1 MRHCAANIIEHG
13 GGVGPIA
20 ADCLQRLGRR
30 ETTLS
35 ADEAILDS
43 ALAVGAMADFT
54 IVSIDLLAV
63 RDGTAALR
71 QTRAV
76 RPDINVPQL
85 DLVWRRRPAEI
96 IRQGMTG
103 TWKEE
108 GNAAVITW
116 KTGWTTKITNEGG
129 QYKKTAYRKGQPLDA
144 PPDNSSDAERAK

>member
-63 RDGTAALR
+63 RDLTFLGKNIGHLPR
-71 QTRAV
+71 GV
-76 RPDINVPQL
+76 D
-85 DLVWRRRPAEI
+85 RRPL
-96 IRQGMTG
+96 
-103 TWKEE
+103 
-108 GNAAVITW
+108 AAYNVI
-116 KTGWTTKITNEGG
+116 
-129 QYKKTAYRKGQPLDA
+129 AA
-144 PPDNSSDAERAK
+144 ASSGS

>member
-85 DLVWRRRPAEI
+85 DLVWRGALNGDCTATLRADSGATARDSHSH
-96 IRQGMTG
+96 RF
-103 TWKEE
+103 
-108 GNAAVITW
+108 VSSRS
-116 KTGWTTKITNEGG
+116 
-129 QYKKTAYRKGQPLDA
+129 QY
-144 PPDNSSDAERAK
+144 PPSFATDRYP